1 METRR
6 PDRQESMRIMG
17 KMDCAMEA
25 MYMTDFFEALG
36 FKRVRV
42 MVDNNRGTVEGYAAE
57 RKNLAADMREKAY
70 FKKLKCWGVCYTV
83 RRIVRGIKIWDNRN
97 WDID

>member
-1 METRR
+1 
-6 PDRQESMRIMG
+6 MG

-42 MVDNNRGTVEGYAAE
+42 MVDNNRGTVEVTLLKGRAAE
-57 RKNLAADMREKAY
+57 RKNLAADMERK
-70 FKKLKCWGVCYTV
+70 GVF
-83 RRIVRGIKIWDNRN
+83 
-97 WDID
+97 

>member
-42 MVDNNRGTVEGYAAE
+42 MADNNRGTVEVTLLK
-57 RKNLAADMREKAY
+57 RKNMAADMERK
-70 FKKLKCWGVCYTV
+70 GVF
-83 RRIVRGIKIWDNRN
+83 
-97 WDID
+97 

>member
-1 METRR
+1 
-6 PDRQESMRIMG
+6 MRIMG

-25 MYMTDFFEALG
+25 MYMTDFFETLG

-42 MVDNNRGTVEGYAAE
+42 MVDNNRGTVEVTLLKG
-57 RKNLAADMREKAY
+57 RIWPLTWREKAY

>member
-1 METRR
+1 
-6 PDRQESMRIMG
+6 MG

-42 MVDNNRGTVEGYAAE
+42 MVDNNRGTVEVTLLKGRIWPADME
-57 RKNLAADMREKAY
+57 RK
-70 FKKLKCWGVCYTV
+70 GVF
-83 RRIVRGIKIWDNRN
+83 
-97 WDID
+97 